1 MPVFLPGEFH
11 GQRSLV
17 GYILWG
23 HKELDKTERLT
34 LFTFS
39 LKAIILMVIVTM
51 EGCRLKPDKGS
62 EAIGRI

>member
-1 MPVFLPGEFH
+1 M
-11 GQRSLV
+11 